1 MTQKKKVFISL
12 PMHGYSVADIR
23 KKQLQIFGMLN
34 PEKYE
39 LIETAITVDPNLEK
53 TMTENEIRVWCLGRS
68 IQKMAFADLVVMA
81 PGWTEAS
88 GCCVERDVACRY
100 GKRILDLDDYAQ
112 NILYVDD
119 GLVKDTDW

>member
-12 PMHGYSVADIR
+12 PMAGYSVADIR
-23 KKQLQIFGMLN
+23 KKQMQIFSMLN

-53 TMTENEIRVWCLGRS
+53 TMTENEIRIWCLGRS

-81 PGWTEAS
+81 PGWPSAK
-88 GCCVERDVACRY
+88 GCCAEKEVAVLY
-100 GKRILDLDDYAQ
+100 NKRIVDLDDYAQ

-119 GLVKDTDW
+119 APVDTDW